1 MKKIYF
7 ILCSLGFFLQLIA
20 QPSVDDNYNQQLP
33 GERAKSNVRG
43 AIYPRLLSNNQA
55 IFKVKAPT
63 ANNVQLQ
70 IDKTY
75 DMKLDDNGIW
85 SCTTEPLSEG
95 FHYYSLLIDGANVAD
110 PASESFYGCGMM
122 SSGIEVPYPNDR
134 QCFSVSDVPH
144 GAVRM
149 NRYFSKSNNAWKRM
163 FVYTPP
169 GYDNNDKSYPV
180 MYLLHGGGEDER
192 GWVNQGKT
200 DIIIDNL
207 IAKNEV
213 TPMIIAMID
222 GNTKDI
228 EKAILDEYIPYIEN
242 NYRAIKEKEG
252 RALAGLSM
260 GGIQTLNVGI
270 LHPELFSY
278 LGVFSSGWWATPP
291 IGYSADNMAEK
302 YYSLLQKEHNKYN
315 KEFKQF
321 WISMGGK
328 EDIAYNNCQIMMKR
342 FDEIGIN
349 YTYFEIPG
357 GHTWP
362 VWRESL
368 LEFAPLLFKQ

>member
-1 MKKIYF
+1 MKKFYF
-7 ILCSLGFFLQLIA
+7 IICSLGFFLQLIA
-20 QPSVDDNYNQQLP
+20 QPLTNENFNKKLP
-33 GERAKSNVRG
+33 GERAESNVRG

-63 ANNVQLQ
+63 AQSVKLNIGKL
-70 IDKTY
+70 Y
-75 DMKLDDNGIW
+75 DMRLEDNGMW
-85 SCTTEPLSEG
+85 SCITDSLSEG

-110 PASESFYGCGMM
+110 PASDSFYGCGMM
-122 SSGIEVPYPNDR
+122 SSGIEVPYLNDR
-134 QCFSVSDVPH
+134 QCFSVSDIPH
-144 GAVRM
+144 GVIRM
-149 NRYFSKSNNAWKRM
+149 NRYFSKSNNTWKRM

-169 GYDNNDKSYPV
+169 EYDNSDKSYPV

-192 GWVNQGKT
+192 AWGNQGKT
-200 DIIIDNL
+200 DIIMDNL

-222 GNTKDI
+222 GNTNDI
-228 EKAILDEYIPYIEN
+228 EKAILDECIPYIEN
-242 NYRAIKEKEG
+242 NYRAIKDREG

-291 IGYSADNMAEK
+291 TGYSKDDTAEK
-302 YYSLLQKEHNKYN
+302 YYSLLQKEKNKYN

-368 LEFAPLLFKQ
+368 YNFAPLLFKY